1 MSMSQYWTDLE
12 QPEYEPE
19 EFVERLAF
27 RARSAGVQGGSGRGE
42 LSDAEQ
48 LHSAFLT
55 AIKDLK
61 LMHEKQKAKCAELEE
76 SVREEERAHWS
87 RVAGLI
93 QRNRAAATTYKSL
106 DERINLVA
114 GKVVHLGDQLE
125 SVNTPRARAE
135 EALKLMKH
143 FDDFL
148 DGETSVSPV
157 FMDKTRLYEAADII
171 QKLQL
176 IAQELP
182 EKEFSPAQKA
192 IEGKYS
198 EIEANLIEEFVK
210 HHRSDDKQKM
220 AELALILSHFR
231 GYNECVNAF
240 IEQIQLTSFRGKD
253 PFKDIV
259 PLCKTSWATISSV
272 FPSPSAVMAK
282 FVLNI
287 YHVKLKQ
294 HIQNVLADK
303 NNTEHYLRNL
313 FTLYSQTTRLSQ
325 ELSHYN
331 LGSDQ
336 LFLSKLTKDIF
347 ARYLD
352 SYINIESRYLND
364 RSKTVLT
371 RYYESKGHQRKN
383 ISSSGTVSELKRD
396 IHGLIAAKTNFN
408 IGDVVN
414 YGGETFLSEEV
425 AISLLQEVKEAFRR
439 CQVLSKA
446 SDLAANAEEIWNL
459 LVSYLLHNHVDYAIE
474 LGLAGIPLPESK
486 SPPELY
492 FFDVVSQ
499 TNTIIHLVDKLFTDS
514 LVPLVAST
522 PKQGSCLHTKKQELE
537 KLESKLDQGL
547 DRSLAAI
554 AGWIKNI
561 LTSEQ
566 KKTDFNPVDGDPLPV
581 ASSAC
586 IKVVRWVAGIT
597 DKLRDCLDGR
607 NVEWALQE
615 LGVRLHRTIY
625 EHLMGFQFASAGA
638 MTLICDMQEYR
649 RCVADWKLGVVTA
662 LFDTL
667 HAMCNL
673 LILPPENLR
682 GAAMGD
688 QLASVDKTILDNWLQ
703 LRVDYKTARLANC
716 L

>member
-1 MSMSQYWTDLE
+1 
-12 QPEYEPE
+12 
-19 EFVERLAF
+19 
-27 RARSAGVQGGSGRGE
+27 
-42 LSDAEQ
+42 
-48 LHSAFLT
+48 
-55 AIKDLK
+55 
-61 LMHEKQKAKCAELEE
+61 MHEKQVSRCAELEDQC
-76 SVREEERAHWS
+76 REEERQHWA
-87 RVAGLI
+87 RVAALI
-93 QRNRAAATTYKSL
+93 QRNKAAAATYKSL

-125 SVNTPRARAE
+125 SVNTPRARAV

-157 FMDKTRLYEAADII
+157 FMDKARLHEAADIV

-182 EKEFSPAQKA
+182 EAEFSPAQRA
-192 IEGKYS
+192 IEAKYA
-198 EIEANLIEEFVK
+198 ETERLLIEEFVR
-210 HHRSDDKQKM
+210 HHRSEDTVRM

-231 GYNECVNAF
+231 GYSQCVNAF

-259 PLCKTSWATISSV
+259 PLCKASWATISAV
-272 FPSPSAVMAK
+272 FPAPNQVMAK

-287 YHVKLKQ
+287 YHVKLKE
-294 HIQNVLADK
+294 HIQERLQDR
-303 NNTEHYLRNL
+303 NNTEQYLRSL
-313 FTLYSQTTRLSQ
+313 FQLYSQTTTLSSS
-325 ELSHYN
+325 LSSYN

-336 LFLSKLTKDIF
+336 LFLSRLTKDIF
-347 ARYLD
+347 SRYLD
-352 SYINIESRYLND
+352 SYITIESRYLNE
-364 RSKTVLT
+364 RGKTVLQ
-371 RYYESKGHQRKN
+371 RYYDAKGHVRKQV
-383 ISSSGTVSELKRD
+383 SASGAVSELKRD
-396 IHGLIAAKTNFN
+396 MAGLIASKTNFT

-425 AISLLQEVKEAFRR
+425 AISLLQESKEAFRR

-446 SDLAANAEEIWNL
+446 SDLPANAVEIFNI
-459 LVSYLLHNHVDYAIE
+459 LVSYLLHHHVDYALE
-474 LGLAGIPLPESK
+474 LGLAGIPLPETK
-486 SPPELY
+486 QPPELN
-492 FFDVVSQ
+492 FFSCVSQ

-514 LVPLVAST
+514 LVPLVA
-522 PKQGSCLHTKKQELE
+522 GSPRQADCLHTKKQELE
-537 KLESKLDQGL
+537 KLEGKLDQGL
-547 DRSLAAI
+547 DRSLAAV
-554 AGWIKNI
+554 AGWVRTV
-561 LTSEQ
+561 LSAEQ
-566 KKTDFNPVDGDPLPV
+566 RKADFNPPGGEEALPV

-586 IKVVRWVAGIT
+586 LKVVRWVAGLAE
-597 DKLRDCLDGR
+597 KLRDCLDGR
-607 NVEWALQE
+607 NVEWVLQE
-615 LGVRLHRTIY
+615 LGVRLHRAVY
-625 EHLMGFQFASAGA
+625 EHLMQFQFASAGA

-649 RCVADWKLGVVTA
+649 KCVADWKLGVVTA

>member
-1 MSMSQYWTDLE
+1 MNQYWADLQ
-12 QPEYEPE
+12 QPEYHPD

-27 RARSAGVQGGSGRGE
+27 RVRSSSGGPTE
-42 LSDAEQ
+42 LSDAQQ
-48 LHSAFLT
+48 LHNTFLSA
-55 AIKDLK
+55 IRDLK
-61 LMHEKQKAKCAELEE
+61 IMHEKQVGVCTDLEE
-76 SVREEERAHWS
+76 ECREEERLHWA

-93 QRNRAAATTYKSL
+93 QRNKAAATTYKSL

-125 SVNTPRARAE
+125 SVNTPRARAV

-157 FMDKTRLYEAADII
+157 FMEKSRLYEAADII

-182 EKEFSPAQKA
+182 EAEFSPAQKA
-192 IEGKYS
+192 IEAKYG
-198 EIEANLIEEFVK
+198 EIERSLIEEFVK
-210 HHRSDDKQKM
+210 HHRSSDQGRM
-220 AELALILSHFR
+220 AELAKILSHFR
-231 GYNECVNAF
+231 GYTHCVNAF

-259 PLCKTSWATISSV
+259 PLCKSSWATISAV

-287 YHVKLKQ
+287 YHVKLKE
-294 HIQNVLADK
+294 HIQDK
-303 NNTEHYLRNL
+303 LQDRNNTEGYLRNL
-313 FTLYSQTTRLSQ
+313 FQLYSLTTQLSSS
-325 ELSHYN
+325 LSHYN

-336 LFLSKLTKDIF
+336 LFLSRLTKDIF
-347 ARYLD
+347 SRYLD
-352 SYINIESRYLND
+352 SYITIESRYLNE
-364 RSKTVLT
+364 RAKNLLT
-371 RYYESKGHQRKN
+371 RYYDAKGHQRKQ
-383 ISSSGTVSELKRD
+383 ISSTGAVSELKRD
-396 IHGLIAAKTNFN
+396 MAGLIAAKTNFT
-408 IGDVVN
+408 IGEVVN

-425 AISLLQEVKEAFRR
+425 AISLLQECKEAWRR
-439 CQVLSKA
+439 CQVLSKS
-446 SDLAANAEEIWNL
+446 SDLASNSVEILNI
-459 LVSYLLHNHVDYAIE
+459 LVSYLLHQHVDYALE
-474 LGLAGIPLPESK
+474 LGLAGIPLPETK
-486 SPPELY
+486 QPPELH
-492 FFDVVSQ
+492 FFSCVSQ

-514 LVPLVAST
+514 LVPLVAGS
-522 PKQGSCLHTKKQELE
+522 PKQADCLQTKKNELE
-537 KLESKLDQGL
+537 KLETKLDQGL
-547 DRSLAAI
+547 DRSLAAV
-554 AGWIKNI
+554 AGWIRTV
-561 LTSEQ
+561 LASEQ
-566 KKTDFNPVDGDPLPV
+566 KKTDFNPQGGQEALPV
-581 ASSAC
+581 ASTAC
-586 IKVVRWVAGIT
+586 LKVVRWVSGLT
-597 DKLRDCLDGR
+597 EKLRDCLDGR
-607 NVEWALQE
+607 NVEWVLQE
-615 LGVRLHRTIY
+615 LGVRLHRAVY
-625 EHLMGFQFASAGA
+625 EHLMQFQFASAGA

>member
-1 MSMSQYWTDLE
+1 MSMSQYWSDLE
-12 QPEYEPE
+12 QTEYDPQ
-19 EFVERLAF
+19 EFVERLAY
-27 RARSAGVQGGSGRGE
+27 RARTGSGSGQG
-42 LSDAEQ
+42 LSDAEN
-48 LHSAFLT
+48 LHDVFLA

-61 LMHEKQKAKCAELEE
+61 LMHERQTAKCKELEE
-76 SVREEERAHWS
+76 KVREDEKAHWA

-93 QRNRAAATTYKSL
+93 ARNKAAATTYKSL

-148 DGETSVSPV
+148 DGDTSVSPV
-157 FMDKTRLYEAADII
+157 FTDKARLYEAADII

-182 EKEFSPAQKA
+182 ESEFKPAQRA
-192 IEGKYS
+192 IEAKYN

-210 HHRSDDKQKM
+210 HHRSGDTQKM

-259 PLCKTSWATISSV
+259 PLCKTSWSTISSV
-272 FPSPSAVMAK
+272 FPSPNNVMAK

-287 YHVKLKQ
+287 YHVKLKT
-294 HIQNVLADK
+294 HIQTVLSDK
-303 NNTEHYLRNL
+303 NNTELYLRNL
-313 FTLYSQTTRLSQ
+313 FTLYSQTTKLSQ
-325 ELSHYN
+325 DLSHYN

-336 LFLSKLTKDIF
+336 QFLSKLTKDIF

-352 SYINIESRYLND
+352 SYIQMESNYLNS
-364 RSKTVLT
+364 RSQALLR

-383 ISSSGTVSELKRD
+383 ISSSGTVNELKRD

-408 IGDVVN
+408 LGEVTN

-425 AISLLQEVKEAFRR
+425 AISLLQEAKEALRR
-439 CQVLSKA
+439 CQVLSKQ
-446 SDLAANAEEIWNL
+446 SDLASNAEEIWNL
-459 LVSYLLHNHVDYAIE
+459 LVSYLLHNHVDYALE
-474 LGLAGIPLPESK
+474 LGLSGIPLPETK
-486 SPPELY
+486 SSPEIY
-492 FFDVVSQ
+492 FFDVVSS

-514 LVPLVAST
+514 LVPLVVST
-522 PKQGSCLHTKKQELE
+522 PKQGSCLQNKKNELE
-537 KLESKLDQGL
+537 KLEVKLDQGL
-547 DRSLAAI
+547 DRALAA
-554 AGWIKNI
+554 ASGWIKTI
-561 LTSEQ
+561 LSSEQ
-566 KKTDFNPVDGDPLPV
+566 KKTDFNPTDTNSVPATASTV
-581 ASSAC
+581 ACLKAC
-586 IKVVRWVAGIT
+586 RWVGLSTEKI
-597 DKLRDCLDGR
+597 RECLDGR
-607 NVEWALQE
+607 NVEWVLQE

-625 EHLMGFQFASAGA
+625 EHLMSFQFASAGA

-649 RCVADWKLGVVTA
+649 RCVADWKLPMITQ

-703 LRVDYKTARLANC
+703 CRVDYKTARLANC

>member
-1 MSMSQYWTDLE
+1 MGMAGYWADLE
-12 QPEYEPE
+12 QQEYDPG

-27 RARSAGVQGGSGRGE
+27 RSRSGSGGGDLGE
-42 LSDAEQ
+42 AGQ
-48 LHSAFLT
+48 LHTSFLA
-55 AIKDLK
+55 AIRDLR
-61 LMHEKQKAKCAELEE
+61 LMHEKQVAKCEQLEE
-76 SVREEERAHWS
+76 RCREEERQHWA
-87 RVAGLI
+87 RVAALI
-93 QRNRAAATTYKSL
+93 QRNKSAAATYKSL

-125 SVNTPRARAE
+125 SVNTPRARAV

-157 FMDKTRLYEAADII
+157 FMDKSRLHEAADIV

-182 EKEFSPAQKA
+182 EAEFSLAQRA
-192 IEGKYS
+192 IEAKYS
-198 EIEANLIEEFVK
+198 DIERSLIEEFVR
-210 HHRSDDKQKM
+210 HHRSEDTARM

-231 GYNECVNAF
+231 GYTECVNAF

-259 PLCKTSWATISSV
+259 PLCRASWATISAV
-272 FPSPSAVMAK
+272 FPAPSQVMAK

-287 YHVKLKQ
+287 YHVKLKE
-294 HIQNVLADK
+294 HIQERLQDRNRSQD
-303 NNTEHYLRNL
+303 YLKNL
-313 FTLYSQTTRLSQ
+313 FQLYSQTSTLSAS
-325 ELSHYN
+325 LSSYN

-336 LFLSKLTKDIF
+336 LFLSRLTKDIF

-352 SYINIESRYLND
+352 SYITVESRHLNE
-364 RSKTVLT
+364 RGKTVLA
-371 RYYESKGHQRKN
+371 RYYESKGHTRRQVGG
-383 ISSSGTVSELKRD
+383 SGAVSELRRD
-396 IHGLIAAKTNFN
+396 VAGLIAAKTNFTL
-408 IGDVVN
+408 GDVVN

-425 AISLLQEVKEAFRR
+425 AISLLQESKEAFRR
-439 CQVLSKA
+439 CQVLSRPA
-446 SDLAANAEEIWNL
+446 DLAANAVEIFNL
-459 LVSYLLHNHVDYAIE
+459 LVSYLLHHHVDYALE
-474 LGLAGIPLPESK
+474 LGLQGVPLPETK
-486 SPPELY
+486 QPPELH
-492 FFDVVSQ
+492 FFSCVSQ

-514 LVPLVAST
+514 LVPLVAGS
-522 PKQGSCLHTKKQELE
+522 PKQADCLHTKKAELE
-537 KLESKLDQGL
+537 KLETKLDQGL
-547 DRSLAAI
+547 DRSLAAVQ
-554 AGWIKNI
+554 GWVKTV
-561 LTSEQ
+561 LSSEQ
-566 KKTDFNPVDGDPLPV
+566 KRTDFNPVGGEEALPV
-581 ASSAC
+581 ASTAC
-586 IKVVRWVAGIT
+586 LKVVRWVAGLT
-597 DKLRDCLDGR
+597 EKLRDCLDGR
-607 NVEWALQE
+607 NVEWVLQE
-615 LGVRLHRTIY
+615 LGVRLHRAVY

-703 LRVDYKTARLANC
+703 LRVDYKTARLVNC

>member
-1 MSMSQYWTDLE
+1 
-12 QPEYEPE
+12 
-19 EFVERLAF
+19 
-27 RARSAGVQGGSGRGE
+27 
-42 LSDAEQ
+42 
-48 LHSAFLT
+48 
-55 AIKDLK
+55 
-61 LMHEKQKAKCAELEE
+61 
-76 SVREEERAHWS
+76 
-87 RVAGLI
+87 
-93 QRNRAAATTYKSL
+93 
-106 DERINLVA
+106 
-114 GKVVHLGDQLE
+114 
-125 SVNTPRARAE
+125 
-135 EALKLMKH
+135 
-143 FDDFL
+143 
-148 DGETSVSPV
+148 VSPV
-157 FMDKTRLYEAADII
+157 FMDKARLYEAADII

-182 EKEFSPAQKA
+182 EKEFSPAQRA
-192 IEGKYS
+192 IEAKYS
-198 EIEANLIEEFVK
+198 EIEASLIEEFVK

-259 PLCKTSWATISSV
+259 PLCKTSWSTISSV
-272 FPSPSAVMAK
+272 FPSPSTVMAK

-294 HIQNVLADK
+294 HIQSVLSDK

-336 LFLSKLTKDIF
+336 MFLSKLTKDIF
-347 ARYLD
+347 SRYLD
-352 SYINIESRYLND
+352 SYINIESRYMND

-383 ISSSGTVSELKRD
+383 ITSSGTVSELKRD

-425 AISLLQEVKEAFRR
+425 AISLLQEAKEAFRR
-439 CQVLSKA
+439 CQVLSKS

-474 LGLAGIPLPESK
+474 LGLAGIPHPETK

-492 FFDVVSQ
+492 FFEVISQ

-514 LVPLVAST
+514 LVSLVAST
-522 PKQGSCLHTKKQELE
+522 PKHGSCLHTKKQELE
-537 KLESKLDQGL
+537 KLETKLDQGL
-547 DRSLAAI
+547 DRSLAAV
-554 AGWIKNI
+554 AGWIKTV
-561 LTSEQ
+561 LSSEQ
-566 KKTDFNPVDGDPLPV
+566 KKTDFNPVEGDPLPV

-586 IKVVRWVAGIT
+586 IKVVRWVGGLT
-597 DKLRDCLDGR
+597 EKLRDCLDGR

-673 LILPPENLR
+673 LILPPGNIR

-688 QLASVDKTILDNWLQ
+688 QLASMDKTIIDNWLQ

>member
-1 MSMSQYWTDLE
+1 MSQYWADLE
-12 QPEYEPE
+12 QQEYDPD

-27 RARSAGVQGGSGRGE
+27 RARSGSGGGSELGE
-42 LSDAEQ
+42 AQQ
-48 LHSAFLT
+48 LHATFLSA
-55 AIKDLK
+55 INDLRS
-61 LMHEKQKAKCAELEE
+61 MHEKQVSKCMELEE
-76 SVREEERAHWS
+76 QCREEEKQHWA
-87 RVAGLI
+87 RVAALI
-93 QRNRAAATTYKSL
+93 QRNKAAATTYKSL

-125 SVNTPRARAE
+125 SVNTPRARAV

-148 DGETSVSPV
+148 DGDTSVSPV
-157 FMDKTRLYEAADII
+157 FMDKARLYEAADII

-182 EKEFSPAQKA
+182 EAEFSPAQRA
-192 IEGKYS
+192 IEAKYS
-198 EIEANLIEEFVK
+198 EIERCLIEEFVR
-210 HHRSDDKQKM
+210 HHRSDDTARM

-259 PLCKTSWATISSV
+259 PLCKTSWATISAV

-287 YHVKLKQ
+287 YHVKLKE
-294 HIQNVLADK
+294 HIQEKLQDK
-303 NNTEHYLRNL
+303 NKTEQYLRHL
-313 FTLYSQTTRLSQ
+313 FQLYSQTTTLSSS
-325 ELSHYN
+325 LSHYN

-336 LFLSKLTKDIF
+336 LFLSRLTKDIF
-347 ARYLD
+347 SRYLD
-352 SYINIESRYLND
+352 SYINIESRYLNE
-364 RSKTVLT
+364 RSKGVLQ
-371 RYYESKGHQRKN
+371 RYYDSKGHTRKQ
-383 ISSSGTVSELKRD
+383 ISSSGAVSELKRD
-396 IHGLIAAKTNFN
+396 MAGLIAAKTNFT

-425 AISLLQEVKEAFRR
+425 AISLLQESKEAFRR
-439 CQVLSKA
+439 CQVLSKT
-446 SDLAANAEEIWNL
+446 SDLPVNAVEIFNIL
-459 LVSYLLHNHVDYAIE
+459 ISYLLHHHVDYALE
-474 LGLAGIPLPESK
+474 LGLAGIPLPETK
-486 SPPELY
+486 QPPELH
-492 FFDVVSQ
+492 FFSCVSQ

-514 LVPLVAST
+514 LVPLVAGS
-522 PKQGSCLHTKKQELE
+522 PKQGDCLHTKKQELE

-547 DRSLAAI
+547 DRSLAAV
-554 AGWIKNI
+554 AGWVRTVLNA
-561 LTSEQ
+561 EQ
-566 KKTDFNPVDGDPLPV
+566 KKTDFNPVGGEEALPV
-581 ASSAC
+581 ASTAC
-586 IKVVRWVAGIT
+586 LKVVRWVAGLT
-597 DKLRDCLDGR
+597 EKLRDCLDGR
-607 NVEWALQE
+607 NVEWVLQE
-615 LGVRLHRTIY
+615 LGVRLHRAIY
-625 EHLMGFQFASAGA
+625 EHLMQFQFASAGA

-649 RCVADWKLGVVTA
+649 KCVADWKLGVVTA

-703 LRVDYKTARLANC
+703 LRVDYKSARLANC